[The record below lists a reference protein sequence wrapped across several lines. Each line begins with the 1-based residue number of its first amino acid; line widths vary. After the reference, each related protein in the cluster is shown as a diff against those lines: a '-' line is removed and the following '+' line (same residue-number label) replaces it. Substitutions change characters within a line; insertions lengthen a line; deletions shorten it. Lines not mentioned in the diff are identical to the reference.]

1 MTNRRALLLTAT
13 FGLFLLLS
21 AGCAGPSYYTQ
32 AVSGHLQLMGK
43 RENIQ
48 AILDQGAADPELRRE
63 LELALE
69 IRAFA
74 TAELGLPDN
83 DSYTE
88 FVRTG
93 RQAVSWN
100 VVAAPEFSLDARQ
113 WCFLVSG
120 CVPYRG
126 YFEQDKAARFAI
138 RMEEKSW
145 DVTISPAIAYSTL
158 GWFDDPLLDTMLQ
171 YSDEQLAAFIFHEL
185 AHQQLYVKGATG
197 FNEAYAGFI
206 EEAGVRQWLQAT
218 EHDELM
224 QRWKSMEK
232 ASARFNSLL
241 LTTRGRLAEVYDS
254 GRSDTA
260 MRAHKKAI
268 FSEMES
274 EYMALVDQQWGGENY
289 FKSWFSRELNNARLA
304 LINSYHGGV
313 CAFRNLYES
322 VGRDIRQFQQKAVEK
337 AALGKQQRS
346 AWLRQPC
353 ATIASGRD
361 L

>member
-1 MTNRRALLLTAT
+1 
-13 FGLFLLLS
+13 
-21 AGCAGPSYYTQ
+21 
-32 AVSGHLQLMGK
+32 
-43 RENIQ
+43 
-48 AILDQGAADPELRRE
+48 
-63 LELALE
+63 
-69 IRAFA
+69 
-74 TAELGLPDN
+74 
-83 DSYTE
+83 
-88 FVRTG
+88 
-93 RQAVSWN
+93 
-100 VVAAPEFSLDARQ
+100 
-113 WCFLVSG
+113 
-120 CVPYRG
+120 
-126 YFEQDKAARFAI
+126 
-138 RMEEKSW
+138 MEEKSW

-218 EHDELM
+218 ERDELM
-224 QRWKSMEK
+224 QRWQSMEK

-254 GRSDTA
+254 DRSDTA

-322 VGRDIRQFQQKAVEK
+322 VGRDIRQFQHKAVEK